1 MCRLVQTSA
10 LSTRLQNDFSH
21 KIIYI
26 AALMAL
32 RRKKIYEGQM
42 EKLGGA
48 RMTIETQIIAI
59 ENATTNFAA
68 LEAMREGARA
78 MKNISHK
85 MFVFTLRF

>member
-1 MCRLVQTSA
+1 
-10 LSTRLQNDFSH
+10 
-21 KIIYI
+21 
-26 AALMAL
+26 MAL

-85 MFVFTLRF
+85 MCAGPINFDSETRQ